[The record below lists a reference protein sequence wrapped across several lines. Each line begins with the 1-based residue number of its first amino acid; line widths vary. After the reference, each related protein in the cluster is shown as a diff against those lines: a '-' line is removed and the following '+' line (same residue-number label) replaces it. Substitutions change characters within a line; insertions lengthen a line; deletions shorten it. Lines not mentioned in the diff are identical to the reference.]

1 LKISGK
7 GGIKDAPVPSFYG
20 LCKMKAFIFP
30 GQGSQFIGMGKD
42 LAEAFPAARETFQ
55 EIDEAL
61 KQNLSKMMFA
71 GAESDLNLTENTQPA
86 LMAVSMA
93 VVRVLKQAKPDLLT
107 PQQAQCVAGHSL
119 GEYSALTAAGSFR
132 IQDTARL
139 LRIRGTAMQ
148 KAVPV
153 GVGAMAAILGLEIAD
168 VTAIAKEASSA
179 GVAAAANDN
188 SFGQVVVSGHKAAV
202 EKAIAL
208 ATAKGAKR
216 AILLP
221 VSAPFHCSLMKP
233 AADAMQKA
241 LADVALSA
249 PCVPLVANVSADS
262 VTDPA
267 KIRQLL
273 VEQVTGMVRWRES
286 VLYMKAQG
294 VTELIE
300 LGAGKVL
307 TGLTRRIDAG
317 LSGRAIG
324 TPKDIE
330 EFLKT

>member
-1 LKISGK
+1 
-7 GGIKDAPVPSFYG
+7 
-20 LCKMKAFIFP
+20 MKTFIFP

-42 LAEAFPAARETFQ
+42 LSEAFPVAKETFQ
-55 EIDEAL
+55 EVDDAL
-61 KQNLSKMMFA
+61 NQKLSKIMFE
-71 GAESDLNLTENTQPA
+71 GQESDLNLTENTQPA

-93 VVRVLKQAKPDLLT
+93 VVRILKQAKPDVLT
-107 PQQAQCVAGHSL
+107 SAKFVAGHSL
-119 GEYSALTAAGSFR
+119 GEYSALTAAGSFKLS
-132 IQDTARL
+132 DAAKL
-139 LRIRGTAMQ
+139 LKTRGQAMQ

-153 GVGAMAAILGLEIAD
+153 GIGAMAAILGLEIAD
-168 VTAIAKEASSA
+168 VKSLVKEAS
-179 GVAAAANDN
+179 GVEIVAAANDN
-188 SFGQVVVSGHKAAV
+188 SFGQIVISGHKAAV

-221 VSAPFHCSLMKP
+221 VSAPFHCSLMQP
-233 AADAMQKA
+233 AADVMKAA
-241 LADVALSA
+241 LAEVDIKPPS
-249 PCVPLVANVSADS
+249 VPLVANVTAES

-286 VLYMKAQG
+286 VLYMKVQG
-294 VTELIE
+294 VTMLVE

-307 TGLTRRIDAG
+307 TGLTRRIDAE
-317 LSGRAIG
+317 LTGRSVG

-330 EFLKT
+330 EFLASL